1 MVGPVRLRRLRQP
14 AVFPEWQPTQAR
26 RIIESGE
33 FNLLNLT
40 SGSEKGIPWSTEAF
54 PRLWVYHLNYC
65 DFVNL
70 DLTQSEDRPILRK
83 ALRMMDDWCEQN
95 ATGTEVGWEPY
106 PLSLRIVNWLKFLLR
121 NAPHLDAIGEK
132 AAVAEI
138 VSSLQCHALALERKL
153 EFHLR
158 ANHLLKN
165 IKGLM
170 FAGELLGTC
179 DSNRWWTRGAILLE
193 SQLKEQILPDG
204 GHFERSPMYHAE
216 VLEDLLDLET
226 LASSSGRFL
235 ACAPALSEGVDR
247 MADFLA
253 AMLHPDGEISL
264 FNDSAF
270 GIAPAAQELLSR
282 ARRLKKA
289 SDIADREVQVLAET
303 GYAVVRE
310 ASTKSCLIFDCGP
323 LGPNYQPGHGHCD
336 VLSYELSLQGQ
347 RVVVDTGVST
357 YEPGRERHYE
367 RSTAAH
373 NTLRIDGEEQAE
385 IWASFRV
392 GSRPRVS
399 PIESGN
405 VDRYLFVRG
414 AHYGYRHLGIVH
426 TRQVILCPAN
436 SWVIVDC
443 LRGKGRHRIESF
455 VHFHPKVHVEAWPGV
470 DAPSPGGLQKRFLVQ
485 VGSHSYFLLS
495 SPEGTFTLKEAW
507 YSPEFGRR
515 EKQAVGYWTWEA
527 LLPGKVVCAFAPAD
541 HEFPNVSLQP
551 DEESIKIGN
560 VQIPLS

>member
-1 MVGPVRLRRLRQP
+1 M
-14 AVFPEWQPTQAR
+14 
-26 RIIESGE
+26 IETGE
-33 FNLLNLT
+33 FSLLNVM

-70 DLTQSEDRPILRK
+70 DLTRSEDRPLLRK
-83 ALRMMDDWCEQN
+83 ALAIMADWCEQN

-106 PLSLRIVNWLKFLLR
+106 PLSLRIVNWLKFLHR
-121 NAPHLDAIGEK
+121 NASHLDAIGEK

-138 VSSLQCHALALERKL
+138 VSSLQCQVYALEREL

-165 IKGLM
+165 IKALM
-170 FAGELLGTC
+170 FASALLETC
-179 DSNRWWTRGAILLE
+179 DSNRWWTRGANLLG

-204 GHFERSPMYHAE
+204 GHCERSTMYHAE
-216 VLEDLLDLET
+216 VMEDLLDLQT
-226 LASSSGRFL
+226 LVSVRGRFL
-235 ACAPALSEGVDR
+235 ACAPVLSEAINR
-247 MADFLA
+247 MADFLE
-253 AMLHPDGEISL
+253 AMLHPDGEIAL

-270 GIAPAAQELLSR
+270 GIAPAARELLSR
-282 ARRLKKA
+282 ARRLTKA
-289 SDIADREVQVLAET
+289 PDNTDGALKVLSET

-310 ASTKSCLIFDCGP
+310 ASTKSCLMFDCGR
-323 LGPNYQPGHGHCD
+323 LGPDYQPGHGHCD
-336 VLSYELSLQGQ
+336 VLSYELSLEGQ

-392 GSRPRVS
+392 GRRPRVA
-399 PIESGN
+399 PIKSGN
-405 VDRYLFVRG
+405 VEGYRFVRG
-414 AHYGYRHLGIVH
+414 AHYGYQRLGVVH
-426 TRQVILCPAN
+426 TRQIILCPGN

-443 LRGKGRHRIESF
+443 LQGKGRHRIESF
-455 VHFHPKVHVEAWPGV
+455 VHFHPKVHVEAWPGI
-470 DAPSPGGLQKRFLVQ
+470 ANFSLGELQNRFLVQ
-485 VGSHSYFLLS
+485 VGGRRYFLLS
-495 SPEGTFTLKEAW
+495 SREGTFTLKEAW

-515 EKQAVGYWTWEA
+515 EKQALGYWTWEA
-527 LLPGKVVCAFAPAD
+527 VLPGKVVCAFAPAD
-541 HEFPNVSLQP
+541 REFPNVSLQP

>member
-1 MVGPVRLRRLRQP
+1 MVGPVRLRKLRQP
-14 AVFPEWQPTQAR
+14 AVFPEWQPAQAR

-33 FNLLNLT
+33 FRLLNVM
-40 SGSEKGIPWSTEAF
+40 SGSEKGIPWSTETF

-70 DLTQSEDRPILRK
+70 DLTRSEDRPLLRK
-83 ALRMMDDWCEQN
+83 ALAIMADWCEQN
-95 ATGTEVGWEPY
+95 ATGAEAGWEPY

-121 NAPHLDAIGEK
+121 NAPHLDAIGER

-138 VSSLQCHALALERKL
+138 LSSLRRQVCALERKL
-153 EFHLR
+153 EFHLG

-165 IKGLM
+165 IKALM
-170 FAGELLGTC
+170 FAGELLGTRE
-179 DSNRWWTRGAILLE
+179 SNRWWTRGAKLLE

-216 VLEDLLDLET
+216 VLEDLLDLQT
-226 LASSSGRFL
+226 LISSGGRFL

-282 ARRLKKA
+282 VRRLKKA
-289 SDIADREVQVLAET
+289 PDNTDREVQILAES

-310 ASTKSCLIFDCGP
+310 ARSKSRLVFDFGP

-373 NTLRIDGEEQAE
+373 NTFRIDGEEQAE

-392 GSRPRVS
+392 GHRPSVA
-399 PIESGN
+399 PVKSGK
-405 VDRYLFVRG
+405 VEGYRFVRG
-414 AHYGYRHLGIVH
+414 AHYGYQRLDVVH
-426 TRQVILCPAN
+426 TRQIILCPGN
-436 SWVIVDC
+436 SWVIVDW
-443 LRGKGRHRIESF
+443 LQGKGRHRIESF
-455 VHFHPKVHVEAWPGV
+455 VHFHPKVHVEAWPGI
-470 DAPSPGGLQKRFLVQ
+470 ANFSLGELQNRFLVQ
-485 VGSHSYFLLS
+485 VGGRRYFLLS
-495 SPEGTFTLKEAW
+495 SREGTFTLKEAW

-541 HEFPNVSLQP
+541 CEFPNVSLQP